1 MKIEQN
7 FIELISYK
15 NSLNEKQFEILN
27 LPYPAIEN
35 WQNLALQKEVSRNDA
50 NLLMLLKGNLSLKA
64 QEQIIKN
71 YHMVLEFNNI
81 KAKVYELPK
90 DEIKK
95 EIQIDT
101 KADEEEEEEYVKI
114 YCDGACSGNPGNAGS
129 GLAIYSSKKKPVLLY
144 GAYEEIG
151 TNNIAELNALHQAL
165 IIASQTHSENI
176 ISIYSD
182 SKYAID
188 CITTWAYGWK
198 ANGWTK
204 KGGEI
209 KNLEL
214 IIEAHNL
221 YEKLKSKIEII
232 HVKGHSGI
240 EGNELADRMAV
251 YTIKEKNKDFSFYS
265 YNKVEEVLSL
275 TSY

>member
-1 MKIEQN
+1 MKIDN
-7 FIELISYK
+7 SFIQLISHKDTLNKEQFKILGLDYPCEEDWKKQALDKDVSK
-15 NSLNEKQFEILN
+15 N
-27 LPYPAIEN
+27 
-35 WQNLALQKEVSRNDA
+35 DM
-50 NLLMLLKGNLSLKA
+50 NLLMLLKGELTQKS

-81 KAKVYELPK
+81 KPKSIYELPK
-90 DEIKK
+90 YEIPK
-95 EIQIDT
+95 EQVIPNPSP
-101 KADEEEEEEYVKI
+101 KEEEEFIKI

-129 GLAIYSSKKKPVLLY
+129 GLAIYSNKKKPVLLY
-144 GAYEEIG
+144 GAYEEEG

-165 IIASQTHSENI
+165 LIARQTNSENI

-188 CITTWAYGWK
+188 CITTWAYSWK
-198 ANGWTK
+198 KNGWSK

-214 IIEAHNL
+214 IIEAHTL
-221 YEKLKSKIEII
+221 YEKLKTKIEIN
-232 HVKGHSGI
+232 HVKGHAGV

-251 YTIKEKNKDFSFYS
+251 YTIKAKNKDFAFYS
-265 YNKVEEVLSL
+265 YNKIEEVLSL

>member
-1 MKIEQN
+1 MKIDVN
-7 FIELISYK
+7 FINLISYK
-15 NSLNEKQFEILN
+15 NSLNEKQFEILQLLEN
-27 LPYPAIEN
+27 QQN
-35 WQNLALQKEVSRNDA
+35 WQNLVLNKDISKNDA

-81 KAKVYELPK
+81 KPKSVYELPK
-90 DEIKK
+90 EKTEEK
-95 EIQIDT
+95 VQINE
-101 KADEEEEEEYVKI
+101 DEEHIKI

-129 GLAIYSSKKKPVLLY
+129 GLAIYSNKKKPVLLY
-144 GAYEEIG
+144 GAYEEEG

-165 IIASQTHSENI
+165 VIAKQTSSENI
-176 ISIYSD
+176 ISIFSD

-188 CITTWAYGWK
+188 CITTWAYSWK
-198 ANGWTK
+198 KNGWSK

-214 IIEAHNL
+214 IIEAHTL
-221 YEKLKSKIEII
+221 YEKLKDKIEIN
-232 HVKGHSGI
+232 HVKGHAGV

-251 YTIKEKNKDFSFYS
+251 YTIKAKNKDFAFYS
-265 YNKVEEVLSL
+265 YNKIEEVLSL

>member
-90 DEIKK
+90 EEVKK

-101 KADEEEEEEYVKI
+101 KADEEEEEYVKI

-221 YEKLKSKIEII
+221 YEKLKNKIEII
-232 HVKGHSGI
+232 HVKGHSGV

>member
-1 MKIEQN
+1 MKIDNN
-7 FIELISYK
+7 FIKLITYK
-15 NSLNEKQFEILN
+15 QSLNKEQFKILG
-27 LPYPAIEN
+27 LDEN
-35 WQNLALQKEVSRNDA
+35 SNWEELALDKDISRNDA
-50 NLLMLLKGNLSLKA
+50 NLLMLLKGDLSLKA

-90 DEIKK
+90 EEKK
-95 EIQIDT
+95 IEENE
-101 KADEEEEEEYVKI
+101 DEEHIKI

-129 GLAIYSSKKKPVLLY
+129 GLAIYSNKKNPVLLY
-144 GAYEEIG
+144 GAYEEEG

-165 IIASQTHSENI
+165 VIARQTNSQNI
-176 ISIYSD
+176 ISIFSD

-188 CITTWAYGWK
+188 CITTWAYSWK
-198 ANGWTK
+198 KNGWSK

-214 IIEAHNL
+214 IIEAHTL
-221 YEKLKSKIEII
+221 YEKLKNKIEIN
-232 HVKGHSGI
+232 HVKGHSGV

-251 YTIKEKNKDFSFYS
+251 HTIKIKNKDFAFYS
-265 YNKVEEVLSL
+265 YAKVEEVLAL

>member
-90 DEIKK
+90 EEVKK

-101 KADEEEEEEYVKI
+101 KADEEEEEYVKI

-144 GAYEEIG
+144 GAYEEVG

-221 YEKLKSKIEII
+221 YEKLKNKIEII
-232 HVKGHSGI
+232 HVKGHSGV